1 MYKDRGIIKWAPF
14 DALVGFK
21 TNIQD
26 MIRGKNKQ
34 ERPLLSED
42 QLSELNQTLH
52 SIKRQEDICLISYY
66 EAGQIKSIT
75 SKLMKIDAIQKE
87 IILEYKFNLKVTD
100 VVNIEV
106 I

>member
-26 MIRGKNKQ
+26 MIRGKKQ
-34 ERPLLSED
+34 
-42 QLSELNQTLH
+42 T
-52 SIKRQEDICLISYY
+52 
-66 EAGQIKSIT
+66 GT
-75 SKLMKIDAIQKE
+75 STFIRGS
-87 IILEYKFNLKVTD
+87 
-100 VVNIEV
+100 V